1 MPRASTIWLF
11 HRGMVFTRE
20 DWIFSIISVS
30 LFCKSRVWGPIC
42 TDTMRVSS
50 RSCSFFSKRL
60 HRFTRSLYAWASS
73 ARPDCSA
80 FFRSSTS
87 SVERTSARRFLPARM
102 YMVSSL

>member
-20 DWIFSIISVS
+20 DWIFSIIWVS
-30 LFCKSRVWGPIC
+30 LFCSRRVWGPIC

-50 RSCSFFSKRL
+50 RSWSFFSKRL

-73 ARPDCSA
+73 ARPVCSA
-80 FFRSSTS
+80 FLRSSSS
-87 SVERTSARRFLPARM
+87 SVDRTSASRFFPARM